1 VAPARPQFGP
11 GVPSARKSTGS
22 RKICGIKATAALPQR
37 ETGVQT
43 LAYQTV
49 FADNALNGIVAF
61 KAQHL
66 LL

>member
-1 VAPARPQFGP
+1 VALARPGFGLDAALV
-11 GVPSARKSTGS
+11 GISTGTRKS
-22 RKICGIKATAALPQR
+22 CGIKATAALPQR

-43 LAYQTV
+43 LAYQPV